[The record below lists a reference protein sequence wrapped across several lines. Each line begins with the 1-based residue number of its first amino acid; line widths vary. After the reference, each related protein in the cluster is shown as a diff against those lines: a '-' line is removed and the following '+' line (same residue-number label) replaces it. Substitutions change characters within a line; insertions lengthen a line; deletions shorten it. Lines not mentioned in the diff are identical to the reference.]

1 MSSNNPAHII
11 RFGMI
16 KCEILLR
23 HTRSG
28 DRFVVTA
35 TRLFRNGEQWQE
47 SKQFYR
53 EDLLLLAK
61 ALDLCHTW
69 IYAHGDSLIASRQPA
84 AKPTGKTR

>member
-1 MSSNNPAHII
+1 MTTRPAHVI

-16 KCEILLR
+16 KCEIFLR
-23 HTRSG
+23 HTKSG

-47 SKQFYR
+47 SKQFFR

-61 ALDLCHTW
+61 ALDLAHTW
-69 IYAHGDSLIASRQPA
+69 IYVHGESATARQP
-84 AKPTGKTR
+84 PGTSLPGRPQ

>member
-1 MSSNNPAHII
+1 MSTNAVHVV

-16 KCEILLR
+16 KCEIFAR

-35 TRLFRNGEQWQE
+35 TRLYRNGDHWQE
-47 SKQFYR
+47 SKQFFR

-61 ALDLCHTW
+61 ALDLAHTW
-69 IYAHGDSLIASRQPA
+69 IYAHGESALAAQQPA
-84 AKPTGKTR
+84 KPGRSQS

>member
-1 MSSNNPAHII
+1 MSNNPVHVI

-28 DRFVVTA
+28 DRFLVTA
-35 TRLFRNGEQWQE
+35 TRLFRNGQQWQE

-69 IYAHGDSLIASRQPA
+69 IYAHGDAVIARRDEA
-84 AKPTGKTR
+84 AKQADKAR